1 MVQIVATKRTTLY
14 RMLDGSTLETA
25 LTESRRETD
34 DNFNVTDLHVEGRPA
49 CLVSGSITTKAKWST
64 DLKLLT
70 GQTVDLTNRSPGAA
84 LLIQDTGDAIW
95 AITWGTGFHFLDS
108 EQIDFGFGSRVVAR
122 SALPSEIK
130 SLTKTI
136 LDHRA
141 RVDRSSM
148 PNGSTIRDL
157 GVDGYGEVVS
167 RIEAKA
173 RISDLS
179 VGDKVIQLSAA
190 DALKAPLA
198 KSAGPLLADL
208 KVLDDLLHQPVR
220 AGLESLEQLVA
231 LKTKDSRV
239 PALDEKLVDALKSDA
254 GKRLGVSW
262 PHERLD
268 AYGPMM
274 SVRVTGLGDRKRR
287 VFDQAPDTSDVIEW
301 LVDTPRE
308 AILDRLK
315 SVKIELHSE
324 ADPQGHTLVS
334 TPVPL
339 RRWLAFEVEEDSQR
353 FCLHDG
359 NWYRMDDQY
368 LARIDDRV
376 REILSEPAS
385 VDMPPWGEEHEDAYN
400 KHAADAL
407 SGYCLDRKLITTPL
421 HSRGGIEPCDVFVA
435 PGTLIHVKRGRQ
447 SADLSHLLAQGLVS
461 TDALARDE
469 SARKAWTKRIAEESN
484 GAVDKAELKEVIL
497 AIGKEDPITVDTLFT
512 FTKVNLVK
520 QYDALRYLDVK
531 VRVATIAPPPPA
543 LQQ

>member
-1 MVQIVATKRTTLY
+1 MVQNVATKRTTLY
-14 RMLDGSTLETA
+14 RMIDGSTLDTA
-25 LTESRRETD
+25 LAESRRETD
-34 DNFNVTDLHVEGRPA
+34 DNFTVADLRMEDRPA
-49 CLVSGSITTKAKWST
+49 RLVSGSITTKAKWST

-70 GQTVDLTNRSPGAA
+70 GKTIDLTNRSPGAA
-84 LLIQDTGDAIW
+84 LLLQDAGDVVW

-108 EQIDFGFGSRVVAR
+108 EQIDFGFGSRIVAR

-173 RISDLS
+173 QIGDLS
-179 VGDKVIQLSAA
+179 VGDKVIQLTAA
-190 DALKAPLA
+190 DSLKAPLA
-198 KSAGPLLADL
+198 KSAAPLLADL
-208 KVLDDLLHQPVR
+208 KVLDGLSNQPVQ
-220 AGLESLEQLVA
+220 AGLESLEQLIA
-231 LKTKDSRV
+231 LKPKDSRV

-254 GKRLGVSW
+254 DKRLGISW

-268 AYGPMM
+268 AYGPVM
-274 SVRVTGLGDRKRR
+274 SVKVNGLGDRKQR
-287 VFDQAPDTSDVIEW
+287 VFDQAPDTRNVIEW
-301 LVDTPRE
+301 LADTPRE

-315 SVKIELHSE
+315 KVKIALHSE
-324 ADPQGHTLVS
+324 ADPQPHTLVS

-339 RRWLAFEVEEDSQR
+339 RRWLAFEVEEAGQR

-376 REILSEPAS
+376 REILSQPAS
-385 VDMPPWGEEHEDAYN
+385 VTMPPWGDEYEDTYN
-400 KHAADAL
+400 KRAAETL
-407 SGYCLDRKLITTPL
+407 SGYCLDRKLIATPL
-421 HSRGGIEPCDVFVA
+421 HARGGIEPCDVFVP

-469 SARKAWTKRIAEESN
+469 SARNAWTKRIADESQ
-484 GAVDKAELKEVIL
+484 GAVKKAELNEVVL
-497 AIGKEDPITVDTLFT
+497 AIGMRDPITVDNLFT

-520 QYDALRYLDVK
+520 QYDALRYLNVK
-531 VRVATIAPPPPA
+531 VRVTTVSPPPSLEA
-543 LQQ
+543 D